1 MVRVRPAADRG
12 STRVSWLESRHTF
25 SFNRYYD
32 PNYMGFRNLRV
43 INDDTVAA
51 GGKFGK
57 HPHDNM
63 EIITYVLEGA
73 VEHEDSTGAR
83 GIIRPGDAQRMSAG
97 TGIFHSEANAS
108 PDAPTHFYQ
117 IWIEPNQRNI
127 PPGYDQKTFPPAE
140 RHNRLRLIASPDG
153 RDGAITIHA
162 DADVYA
168 GVLDGGASTQQPLAR
183 GRAAWVQVAKGAV
196 EVNGALLAEGDGAS
210 VEADDSLRL
219 TAEGPSELIVFD
231 LA

>member
-1 MVRVRPAADRG
+1 MIRVRPAAERG
-12 STRVSWLESRHTF
+12 ASRISWLDSRHTF

-43 INDDTVAA
+43 INDDTVAP

-63 EIITYVLEGA
+63 EIITYVLDGA

-83 GIIRPGDAQRMSAG
+83 GLIRPGDAQRMSAG

-108 PDAPTHFYQ
+108 AEQPTHFYQ
-117 IWIEPNQRNI
+117 IWIEPSDRNI
-127 PPGYDQKTFPPAE
+127 PPGYDQKTFPPEE
-140 RHNRLRLIASPDG
+140 RLNRLRLIAASDG

-162 DADVYA
+162 DADVYTGILDN
-168 GVLDGGASTQQPLAR
+168 GVEVQQPIGR

-196 EVNGALLAEGDGAS
+196 EVNGALLTAGDGAS
-210 VEADDSLRL
+210 VEAEDSLSIK
-219 TAEGPSELIVFD
+219 AEEHSEVIVFD

>member
-1 MVRVRPAADRG
+1 MVRVRPAAERG
-12 STRVSWLESRHTF
+12 ATRMSWLDSRHTF

-32 PNYMGFRNLRV
+32 PDYMGFRNLRV
-43 INDDTVAA
+43 INDDTVAP
-51 GGKFGK
+51 GGKFGR

-83 GIIRPGDAQRMSAG
+83 GLIRPGDAQRMSAG

-108 PDAPTHFYQ
+108 QDTPTHFYQ
-117 IWIEPNQRNI
+117 IWIEPSQRNV
-127 PPGYDQKTFPPAE
+127 PPGYDQKTFPPEE
-140 RHNRLRLIASPDG
+140 RRNRLCLIAAPDG

-162 DADVYA
+162 DADVYTA
-168 GVLDGGASTQQPLAR
+168 VLEGGVSTQQPLAR
-183 GRAAWVQVAKGAV
+183 GRAAWVQVAKGTV
-196 EVNGALLAEGDGAS
+196 DVNGALLTTGDGAS

-219 TAEGPSELIVFD
+219 TAQEPSELIVFD

>member
-12 STRVSWLESRHTF
+12 ATRTSWLDSRHTF

-32 PNYMGFRNLRV
+32 PNHMGFRNLRV
-43 INDDTVAA
+43 INDDTVAP
-51 GGKFGK
+51 GGKFGR

-63 EIITYVLEGA
+63 EIITYVLDGA

-83 GIIRPGDAQRMSAG
+83 GLIRPGDAQRMSAG
-97 TGIFHSEANAS
+97 TGIYHSEANAS
-108 PDAPTHFYQ
+108 REAPTHFYQ
-117 IWIEPNQRNI
+117 IWIEPNRHNI
-127 PPGYDQKTFPPAE
+127 RPGYDQKAFPAGD
-140 RHNRLRLIASPDG
+140 RHNRLRLIAAPDG

-162 DADVYA
+162 DADVYT
-168 GVLDGGASTQQPLAR
+168 GVLDTGVTASQPLVR
-183 GRAAWVQVAKGAV
+183 GRAAWVQVAKGV
-196 EVNGALLAEGDGAS
+196 VDVNGALLTAGDGAA

-219 TAEGPSELIVFD
+219 TAEEPSELIVFD